1 MPWNKGSVLFEAAAG
16 SGKTTLL
23 TNLAL
28 KYRSDRVLFTTYT
41 DENTEEIRSSFL
53 RAARMPPSNIDLMP
67 WFTFLLKHCVK
78 PFLWHAGFGVDEVS
92 GVLLVSQPSAPRT
105 RLGSVEHYLTADR
118 KVYTDKLA
126 ELALYIDE
134 QMQGAVIDR
143 LKRIYDFVFIDGA
156 QDLSGYDLELLE
168 EFLRSGMNLVL
179 ATDQRQATYHTNSSS
194 KNGKYRELGLRRFL
208 EDRKLLD
215 LCPVDD
221 RTLSGCHR
229 CNQSILD
236 VANSLYPA
244 MGAANCIRKDREED
258 RALPPVHIVAK
269 DDVEFYAKNWNPVAL
284 RYDVRT
290 KVSGSFVIQNFGASK
305 GRTYDRVL
313 IFPTEGIRKWLQDKE
328 TELST
333 QTRAKLY
340 VAITRAKYS
349 VGFVGT
355 RSFSEKT
362 GLPLWERQPKP

>member
-1 MPWNKGSVLFEAAAG
+1 
-16 SGKTTLL
+16 
-23 TNLAL
+23 
-28 KYRSDRVLFTTYT
+28 
-41 DENTEEIRSSFL
+41 
-53 RAARMPPSNIDLMP
+53 
-67 WFTFLLKHCVK
+67 
-78 PFLWHAGFGVDEVS
+78 
-92 GVLLVSQPSAPRT
+92 
-105 RLGSVEHYLTADR
+105 
-118 KVYTDKLA
+118 
-126 ELALYIDE
+126 
-134 QMQGAVIDR
+134 
-143 LKRIYDFVFIDGA
+143 
-156 QDLSGYDLELLE
+156 
-168 EFLRSGMNLVL
+168 
-179 ATDQRQATYHTNSSS
+179 
-194 KNGKYRELGLRRFL
+194 
-208 EDRKLLD
+208 
-215 LCPVDD
+215 
-221 RTLSGCHR
+221 
-229 CNQSILD
+229 
-236 VANSLYPA
+236 